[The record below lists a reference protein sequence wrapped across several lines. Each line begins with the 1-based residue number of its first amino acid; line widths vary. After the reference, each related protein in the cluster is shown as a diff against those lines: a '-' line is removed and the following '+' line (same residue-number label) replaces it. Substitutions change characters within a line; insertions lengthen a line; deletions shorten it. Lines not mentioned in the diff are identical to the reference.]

1 MSQEQSRPPGPQ
13 EAIQRVKQ
21 AETEARRIVQNA
33 REQESVQI
41 LQQAREESSRV
52 REKHLS
58 QARERAAQ
66 QRSELIEE
74 AEAEARKI
82 RGEAEQEAGDLRKA
96 AEPLIPGAV
105 AKTADKIAALLQ
117 DRPV

>member
-1 MSQEQSRPPGPQ
+1 MRKEQSLHPGPQ

-41 LQQAREESSRV
+41 LQQAREESSRI

-66 QRSELIEE
+66 QRSALIEE
-74 AEAEARKI
+74 AEAEARRI
-82 RGEAEQEAGDLRKA
+82 RADGEQEAGELRKA
-96 AEPLIPGAV
+96 AESLIPGAV
-105 AKTADKIAALLQ
+105 AKTADKITALLQ
-117 DRPV
+117 DKPV